1 MKEKLETMRNIY
13 EGLLD
18 EGITKMRNASD
29 TELFHYLDGNTD
41 AIEMALRDINALIK
55 ELE

>member
-13 EGLLD
+13 ERLLD
-18 EGITKMRNASD
+18 EVITKMGNASD
-29 TELFHYLDGNTD
+29 TEFYHYLDDNTD